1 MRRGN
6 GGCFRHGRATVAH
19 PIGRVHLEEFEWVNL
34 LQVVDASNRI
44 VRTINVAGNPT
55 ISKPDVC
62 YATGRIRVNCG

>member
-1 MRRGN
+1 M
-6 GGCFRHGRATVAH
+6 
-19 PIGRVHLEEFEWVNL
+19 VNL

-44 VRTINVAGNPT
+44 VRTIKVAGNPT